1 MEDTTT
7 RRRAAVRQQR
17 FLPEY
22 SLVRFSVW
30 TQIPADKTKSFAQQ
44 KKPHETSLGLSATL
58 LLAKSASL

>member
-1 MEDTTT
+1 
-7 RRRAAVRQQR
+7 
-17 FLPEY
+17 
-22 SLVRFSVW
+22 VRFSVW